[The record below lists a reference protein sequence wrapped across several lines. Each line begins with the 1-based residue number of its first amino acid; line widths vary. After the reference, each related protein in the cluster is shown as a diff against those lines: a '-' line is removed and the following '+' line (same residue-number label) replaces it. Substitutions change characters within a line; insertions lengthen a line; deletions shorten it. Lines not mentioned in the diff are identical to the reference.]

1 MEQICFLR
9 LPPTYQLRY
18 LVLDVDEDSNHG
30 RSIILKVLS
39 SKSQVSPGIIR
50 DFNRIKLD
58 IWKEMGYRAIVSN
71 SACKWVSNAYLLYT
85 PRLNT
90 VYRNDFVFEVES
102 YGSIA
107 ISYIVNSA

>member
-1 MEQICFLR
+1 
-9 LPPTYQLRY
+9 
-18 LVLDVDEDSNHG
+18 
-30 RSIILKVLS
+30 
-39 SKSQVSPGIIR
+39 
-50 DFNRIKLD
+50 
-58 IWKEMGYRAIVSN
+58 MGYRAIVSN